1 MKRVLPFASIALLS
15 AGLLVAQ
22 ACSDQTV
29 DTPDAPDS
37 STTTRDGSTGG
48 GEGQDGG
55 STTRRDA
62 ATDPDTGAG
71 PCTFVPAPPV
81 EDGGGLCGTVGFGK
95 PAAPFGPV
103 DAGDTGPYRGGV
115 LPPGIYDAV
124 IAERNA
130 GNGGSFRETLVVSPN
145 GRFTRIRQLDTN
157 SGGGAGPESRRSG
170 TYAYSDAGVT
180 FTYDCAT
187 NNGGYIDAGSDTFPY
202 EFVGDACG
210 KGVYRF
216 GLSNL
221 RFTLERR

>member
-15 AGLLVAQ
+15 AGLWLVQ
-22 ACSDQTV
+22 ACADQSV
-29 DTPDAPDS
+29 DAVGGNTP
-37 STTTRDGSTGG
+37 DGSTGG
-48 GEGQDGG
+48 RDGSSGTGEEDGG
-55 STTRRDA
+55 GTTGRDA
-62 ATDPDTGAG
+62 ATPDSGAG
-71 PCTFVPAPPV
+71 PCTFVPAAPV
-81 EDGGGLCGTVGFGK
+81 EDGGGLCGTVPFGK
-95 PAAPFGPV
+95 AAAPFGGV
-103 DAGDTGPYRGGV
+103 DAGDTGPYRKGV
-115 LPPGIYDAV
+115 IPPGIYDAV

-130 GNGGSFRETLVVSPN
+130 GNGGSFRETLVVLPN

-180 FTYDCAT
+180 FAYECAT
-187 NNGGYIDAGSDTFPY
+187 NNGDFIDAGSDTFPY

-216 GLSNL
+216 GLANL